1 MAFARELI
9 ESSSYSAALKA
20 LGDPERLDDALNG
33 AYWALATNPEVYE
46 VVKGF
51 RDIRILKTDPL
62 GGVPALR
69 LWFRVDERG
78 QHVHLELIEA
88 VEQADEA

>member
-9 ESSSYSAALKA
+9 ESAVYTAALKA
-20 LGDPERLDDALNG
+20 LGDPERLDDALSG

-46 VVKGF
+46 VVKGL

-69 LWFRVDERG
+69 IWFRIDEG
-78 QHVHLELIEA
+78 GHHVHLEMIEA